1 MATSTTSARL
11 GSRRRGQTLDNR
23 PPAAGGRSQHEEW
36 LGLVTMDGPFLGVP
50 ALTRVWPQLD
60 ALDGPARR
68 SLRLAHREWQ
78 SNPSVHHDAWIDY
91 LLRDLLGWGD
101 ALSEDPALLGNLS
114 LSVPEHQETLTPS
127 FTLISPDASDTS
139 SPAPDAIPLLGLV
152 CAPDMVPTGR
162 QSGAAWAASPA
173 DRLARLCRHHDI
185 GLGLV
190 TAGRWCTL
198 VWAPREAAATY
209 VTFDTAD
216 WGSAADRTTV
226 RAFVSL
232 LSRRRFFSMPDD
244 ETLTYLLSNAED
256 RAEDLT
262 ESLGQQVKEAVELLV
277 AAIGRRDREAHEAG
291 RPGLEKQSAAEVYK
305 AALATQMR
313 ILFAFFAEEKGLL
326 PADNPLYARSYS
338 AGGLCTELEAQ
349 ARDTS
354 EEDLEQ
360 STAAWHRL
368 VALFHAIYQGVDHP
382 DLKICGYDGSL
393 FDPGRHSWLE
403 PGGGESPWPVDDRT
417 VLHMLRAV
425 QYVTTGR
432 GRQRERR
439 RTTFAHLRIGDIGSV
454 YEGLLE
460 YEGQRAAGP
469 VIGLIGKQGRE
480 VQVELAEVER
490 HAVEASRAEDPLA
503 ALAASLSTA
512 YKSSGIGTAT
522 AAQRVLRPLAATE
535 RAATERK
542 LLAATGGDTSLV
554 ERLRPFYGII
564 RHDLRGL
571 PLVILPGGLYVGK
584 SSKRKATGAH
594 YTPEWLAA
602 EVVQGALEPLVYS
615 PGPLETANRESWRLK
630 SSTDILRLKVAD
642 IACGSGAFL
651 VAACRYLAER
661 LVEARAIERE
671 EAAEGRIRAQ
681 FDTDVIRRQEPF
693 RERPDEGFDLVM
705 IRARR
710 EVAERCLYGVDINP
724 LAVELAKFA
733 LWLDTVEPGMPF
745 TFLDDRLIDGD
756 SLVGIS
762 RSEQVDYMHMLPTAE
777 HTVHRRS
784 PVDYTSTIWQ
794 QTRMGAD
801 IWHAAELRKSL
812 VDIPGDSLTALEGK
826 RRILKDAELSVQLL
840 ELFGELL
847 VTSSLAEAPRGV
859 RGLDSAAIAAA
870 TYPNQLGRAL
880 PDALEDVKKRAR
892 ENISRWRLAASIGS
906 THEWKPVNWPHRF
919 PEVFQGGGFDA
930 VVGNPP
936 FLGGKKITSALGG
949 AYREYLVHVV
959 GHGIRGNADL
969 AAYFLLRA
977 HQLLN
982 SHGQTGLIATNTLAQ
997 GDTREVG
1004 LDQLVANGVKIRQS
1018 VKSAPWPSKSAALE
1032 YCAVWTSRAQIAEGE
1047 VRFADGVPVRDITSS
1062 LDPVSRITGKAARLM
1077 DNQAIVFQGTVVL
1090 GVGFTMESHAAR
1102 ELITKDA
1109 RYRKIL
1115 FPYLNG
1121 QDLNSQPDGAASRW
1135 IINFHD
1141 WTEQQAMDY
1150 PEAYEQVMRLVKPER
1165 DKSNRRVY
1173 RERWWQFAERGPARI
1188 KAAEGLDHV
1197 LVITFVSK
1205 VVMPVMVPADQ
1216 VFSHALG
1223 VFATNDAAMLAL
1235 FSSAPHYWWAI
1246 SRASTMKGDLR
1257 YTPSDVFETFPR
1269 PGLSRGLRELGDHLD
1284 TRRGEIMFIRGG
1296 LTATYNLVH
1305 DETCTD
1311 PDASE
1316 LRAIHKAI
1324 DEEVARAYGWHDLL
1338 DQPGGLDHGF
1348 HDTRQGPRY
1357 TVGPVVRQEILDRL
1371 LEENQRRHA
1380 AEVGSRPSV
1389 QEPLPFTDE
1398 PSVTHTK
1405 PTAHPMSKQSPQP
1418 RKSGQGTGP
1427 AR

>member
-1 MATSTTSARL
+1 MATGTTSARL
-11 GSRRRGQTLDNR
+11 GFWRRGQAAGNR
-23 PPAAGGRSQHEEW
+23 PPAAGGRGQHEEW
-36 LGLVTMDGPFLGVP
+36 LGLVTLDGPFLGIP
-50 ALTRVWPQLD
+50 ALTRVLPQLD

-78 SNPSVHHDAWIDY
+78 SKPSVHHDAWIDY
-91 LLRDLLGWGD
+91 LLRDLLGWED
-101 ALSEDPALLGNLS
+101 TLSVDPALLGNLS

-127 FTLISPDASDTS
+127 FALISPDASATS
-139 SPAPDAIPLLGLV
+139 SPPPGAIPLLGLV
-152 CAPDMVPTGR
+152 CAPDVLPTGR

-226 RAFVSL
+226 RAFISL
-232 LSRRRFFSMPDD
+232 LSRRRFFSVPDD

-382 DLKICGYDGSL
+382 DLQICGYDGSL
-393 FDPGRHSWLE
+393 FDPGRHPWLE

-490 HAVEASRAEDPLA
+490 HAAEAARAEDPLT

-522 AAQRVLRPLAATE
+522 AVQRVLRPLAATE

-602 EVVQGALEPLVYS
+602 EVVEGALEPLVYS
-615 PGPLETANRESWRLK
+615 PGPLETADRESWRLK
-630 SSTDILRLKVAD
+630 SSADILRLKVAD

-671 EAAEGRIRAQ
+671 KAAEGRIRAQ

-693 RERPDEGFDLVM
+693 RERADEGFDLVM

-710 EVAERCLYGVDINP
+710 KVAERCLYGVDINP

-794 QTRMGAD
+794 QTGMGAD
-801 IWHAAELRKSL
+801 LRRSAELRESL
-812 VDIPGDSLTALEGK
+812 IDIPGDSLTALAEK
-826 RRILKDAELSVQLL
+826 RRVLRDAELSVQHL
-840 ELFGELL
+840 EFFGELL
-847 VTSSLAEAPRGV
+847 ATASLAHAPRGT
-859 RGLDSAAIAAA
+859 RGLDAAAIAAA
-870 TYPNQLGRAL
+870 AYPDQLGRAL
-880 PDALEDVKKRAR
+880 PEDQRGIKERAQ
-892 ENISRWRLAASIGS
+892 ETMARWRLAAEVEGFDDWRPI
-906 THEWKPVNWPHRF
+906 NWPHRF
-919 PEVFQGGGFDA
+919 PEVFQAGGFDA
-930 VVGNPP
+930 IVGNPP
-936 FLGGKKITSALGG
+936 FLGGQKLTGALGKV
-949 AYREYLVHVV
+949 YREYLVQVV
-959 GHGIRGNADL
+959 GHGTRGSADL
-969 AAYFLLRA
+969 AAYFVLRA
-977 HQLLN
+977 HELLN
-982 SHGQTGLIATNTLAQ
+982 AGGQTGLLATNTLAQ

-1004 LDQLVANGVKIRQS
+1004 LDQLVTDGVEIRQS
-1018 VKSAPWPSKSAALE
+1018 IKSAPWPSRSAVLE
-1032 YCAVWTSRAQIAEGE
+1032 YCAVWTSRAAIATAGA
-1047 VRFADGVPVRDITSS
+1047 RIADGVAVKGITSS
-1062 LDPVSRITGKAARLM
+1062 LDVASRVTGTPRRLAE
-1077 DNQAIVFQGTVVL
+1077 NQGIAFQGAIVL
-1090 GVGFTMESHAAR
+1090 GLGFTMEPAQAQALIAKDERNR
-1102 ELITKDA
+1102 EV
-1109 RYRKIL
+1109 L

-1121 QDLNSQPDGAASRW
+1121 QDLNSRPDGSASRW
-1135 IINFHD
+1135 VINFHN
-1141 WTEQQAMDY
+1141 WSEERARQY
-1150 PEAYEQVMRLVKPER
+1150 PEAYEQVRRLVKPER
-1165 DKSNRRVY
+1165 DKNNRAAR
-1173 RERWWQFAERGPARI
+1173 RERWWQYAERAKGLHEAIQEMDRVLVLARI
-1188 KAAEGLDHV
+1188 SKTIIPLAVSTHQV
-1197 LVITFVSK
+1197 LNEKIV
-1205 VVMPVMVPADQ
+1205 A
-1216 VFSHALG
+1216 
-1223 VFATNDAAMLAL
+1223 FASEDAAFLAL
-1235 FSSAPHYWWAI
+1235 LSSASHYWWSI
-1246 SRASTMKGDLR
+1246 KYGSTMKSDLN
-1257 YTPSDVFETFPR
+1257 YSPSDAFETFP
-1269 PGLSRGLRELGDHLD
+1269 LSELTQELSYLGSHLD
-1284 TRRGEIMFIRGG
+1284 AHHRKVLLARGG
-1296 LTATYNLVH
+1296 LTATYNFVH
-1305 DETCTD
+1305 DEACTD
-1311 PDASE
+1311 PDIAG
-1316 LRAIHKAI
+1316 LRAIHQAI
-1324 DEEVARAYGWHDLL
+1324 DEEVAHAYGWHDLV

-1357 TVGPVVRQEILDRL
+1357 TIGPVVRQEILDRL
-1371 LEENQRRHA
+1371 LEENQRRYQ
-1380 AEVGSRPSV
+1380 AEVNAGLHPR
-1389 QEPLPFTDE
+1389 QESLPFDE
-1398 PSVTHTK
+1398 SSVTHTR
-1405 PTAHPMSKQSPQP
+1405 PTTHPASKQSPQP
-1418 RKSGQGTGP
+1418 RRSGQGTGP

>member
-1 MATSTTSARL
+1 MATGTTTARP
-11 GSRRRGQTLDNR
+11 GSRTHGLAPGHRTAPTDGRR
-23 PPAAGGRSQHEEW
+23 QHEEW
-36 LGLVTMDGPFLGVP
+36 LGLVTMDGPFLGIP
-50 ALTRVWPQLD
+50 ALTRIWPQLD

-78 SNPSVHHDAWIDY
+78 AKPSVCHDAWIGY

-101 ALSEDPALLGNLS
+101 TLSEDPALLGNLA
-114 LSVPEHQETLTPS
+114 LSVPEHKETLTPS
-127 FTLISPDASDTS
+127 FAVIHPDASDAS
-139 SPAPDAIPLLGLV
+139 SAAPDSIPLLGLV
-152 CAPDMVPTGR
+152 CAPDVLPTGR

-173 DRLARLCRHHDI
+173 DRLARLCLHHGI
-185 GLGLV
+185 ELGLI

-232 LSRRRFFSMPDD
+232 LSRRRFFSVPDE
-244 ETLTYLLSNAED
+244 ETLTFLLSNAED

-277 AAIGRRDREAHEAG
+277 AAIGRMDREAREAG

-326 PADNPLYARSYS
+326 PADNPLYAQSYS
-338 AGGLCTELEAQ
+338 AGGLCAQLEAQ

-382 DLKICGYDGSL
+382 DLRICGYDGSL
-393 FDPGRHSWLE
+393 FDPGRHPWLE
-403 PGGGESPWPVDDRT
+403 PGDGGSPWPVDDRT

-432 GRQRERR
+432 GRSRERR
-439 RTTFAHLRIGDIGSV
+439 RTTFAQLRISDIGSV

-490 HAVEASRAEDPLA
+490 LAAEAARAEDPLA
-503 ALAASLSTA
+503 ALAGSLCATF
-512 YKSSGIGTAT
+512 KNSGIGTAK
-522 AAQRVLRPLAATE
+522 AVERVLRPLAGTE
-535 RAATERK
+535 RASAERK
-542 LLAATGGDTSLV
+542 LLAATGGDTALA

-571 PLVILPGGLYVGK
+571 PIVILSGGLYVGR

-602 EVVQGALEPLVYS
+602 EVVEGALEPLVYS
-615 PGPLETANRESWRLK
+615 PGPLETADRERWRLK
-630 SSTDILRLKVAD
+630 SSADLLRLKVAD

-661 LVEARAIERE
+661 LVEARAIEQE

-681 FDTDVIRRQEPF
+681 LDADVIRPHEPY
-693 RERPDEGFDLVM
+693 RERANEGFDLVM

-733 LWLDTVEPGMPF
+733 LWLDTVEPGKPF

-756 SLVGIS
+756 SLVGVS

-777 HTVHRRS
+777 RTVHRRS

-794 QTRMGAD
+794 QTGMGAD
-801 IWHAAELRKSL
+801 LRRAAELRESL
-812 VDIPGDSLTALEGK
+812 IGMPGDSLTALEEK
-826 RRILKDAELSVQLL
+826 RRTLRNAELSVQLL

-847 VTSSLAEAPRGV
+847 VASSLAEAPRGAQ
-859 RGLDSAAIAAA
+859 GLDAAAIAAA
-870 TYPNQLGRAL
+870 AYPDQLGRAL
-880 PDALEDVKKRAR
+880 PDALRGVKERAR
-892 ENISRWRLAASIGS
+892 EDIARWRLIASLGGVD
-906 THEWKPVNWPHRF
+906 EWRPVNWPHRF
-919 PEVFQGGGFDA
+919 PEVFHQGGFDA

-936 FLGGKKITSALGG
+936 FLGGKKLTGTLGR
-949 AYREYLVHVV
+949 AYREYLVQVV
-959 GHGIRGNADL
+959 GRGLRGNADL

-982 SHGQTGLIATNTLAQ
+982 SRGQTGLIATNTLAQ

-1004 LDQLVANGVKIRQS
+1004 LDQLVENGVKIRQS
-1018 VKSAPWPSKSAALE
+1018 VKSAPWPSRSAALE
-1032 YCAVWTSRAQIAEGE
+1032 YCAVWTSRAAVAKGE
-1047 VRFADGVPVRDITSS
+1047 LRFADGVPVRGITSS
-1062 LDPVSRITGKAARLM
+1062 LDPVSRITGRAERLTG
-1077 DNQAIVFQGTVVL
+1077 NQAIVFQGAVVL
-1090 GVGFTMESHAAR
+1090 GLGFTMEPHVAH

-1109 RYRKIL
+1109 RYRKVL

-1121 QDLNSQPDGAASRW
+1121 QDLNSQPDGVASRW

-1141 WTEQQAMDY
+1141 WSEEQAKDY
-1150 PEAYEQVMRLVKPER
+1150 PEAYQQVLRLVKPER
-1165 DKSNRRVY
+1165 DKSNRRLY

-1188 KAAEGLDHV
+1188 KATDGLDRV

-1205 VVMPVMVPADQ
+1205 VVMPVLVPADQ

-1223 VFATNDAAMLAL
+1223 VFATDDAAMMAL

-1269 PGLSRGLRELGDHLD
+1269 PVLTRGLRDLGDHLD
-1284 TRRGEIMFIRGG
+1284 TRRSEIMLTRGG
-1296 LTATYNLVH
+1296 LTATYGLLH

-1311 PDASE
+1311 PDITE
-1316 LRAIHKAI
+1316 LRIIHRAI
-1324 DEEVARAYGWHDLL
+1324 DEEAARAYGWHDLL
-1338 DQPGGLDHGF
+1338 DQPDGLNHDF

-1371 LEENQRRHA
+1371 LEENQRRYQ
-1380 AEVGSRPSV
+1380 AEAKAGLHPS
-1389 QEPLPFTDE
+1389 QESLPFDE
-1398 PSVTHTK
+1398 SPLTRTTPTTH
-1405 PTAHPMSKQSPQP
+1405 PASKQSQRP
-1418 RKSGQGTGP
+1418 RTSGQGTGP

>member
-11 GSRRRGQTLDNR
+11 GSWRRGQTVGNR

-36 LGLVTMDGPFLGVP
+36 LGLVTMDGPFLGIP

-78 SNPSVHHDAWIDY
+78 SKPSVHHDAWIGY

-127 FTLISPDASDTS
+127 FALISPDASDMS

-152 CAPDMVPTGR
+152 CAPDVLPTGR

-232 LSRRRFFSMPDD
+232 LSRRRFFSAPDD

-382 DLKICGYDGSL
+382 DLQICGYDGSL
-393 FDPGRHSWLE
+393 FDPGRHPWLE

-490 HAVEASRAEDPLA
+490 HAADAARAEDPLT

-512 YKSSGIGTAT
+512 YKNSRIGTAK
-522 AAQRVLRPLAATE
+522 AVQRVLRPLAAIE

-602 EVVQGALEPLVYS
+602 EVVEGALEPLVYS
-615 PGPLETANRESWRLK
+615 PGPLETADRESWRLK
-630 SSTDILRLKVAD
+630 SSADILHLKVAD

-671 EAAEGRIRAQ
+671 EAAEGRIREQ

-762 RSEQVDYMHMLPTAE
+762 SYAQVEAMHLLPE
-777 HTVHRRS
+777 RRAIHHHS
-784 PVDYTSTIWQ
+784 PVDFTATVPQ
-794 QTRMGAD
+794 LTGMGAD
-801 IWHAAELRKSL
+801 VSRAAGLRKSI
-812 VDIPGDSLTALEGK
+812 VEFPGTSLAALQAK
-826 RRILKDAELSVQLL
+826 RRILQEADRAVARE
-840 ELFGELL
+840 EIIGDLL
-847 VTSSLAEAPRGV
+847 VTASLERASRGARGFDEAAVTAANYV
-859 RGLDSAAIAAA
+859 RLWGESTPQDYA
-870 TYPNQLGRAL
+870 TAVHKIHKVTRESMHNVLG
-880 PDALEDVKKRAR
+880 PESDP
-892 ENISRWRLAASIGS
+892 
-906 THEWKPVNWPHRF
+906 WKPFNWPYRF
-919 PEVFQGGGFDA
+919 PEVFQQGGFDA

-936 FLGGKKITSALGG
+936 FLGGQKLTGALRKAFRDCYITELS
-949 AYREYLVHVV
+949 RST
-959 GHGIRGNADL
+959 RGSADL
-969 AAYFLLRA
+969 VAYFLLRA
-977 HQLLN
+977 HALLN
-982 SHGQTGLIATNTLAQ
+982 ERGQAGIIATNTLAQ

-1004 LDQLVANGVKIRQS
+1004 LDRLVANGVEIRQS
-1018 VKSAPWPSKSAALE
+1018 VKSAPWPSRSAALE
-1032 YCAVWTSRAQIAEGE
+1032 YCVVWTSRAA
-1047 VRFADGVPVRDITSS
+1047 VADGGIRYADGAPVEGITSS
-1062 LDPVSRITGKAARLM
+1062 LDSTSRVAGRPHRLTQ
-1077 DNQAIVFQGTVVL
+1077 NQGIAFIGSYVL
-1090 GVGFTMESHAAR
+1090 GLGFTMDPAAAQALIAKDEQYR
-1102 ELITKDA
+1102 E
-1109 RYRKIL
+1109 IL

-1121 QDLNSQPDGAASRW
+1121 QDLNSRPDGSASRW
-1135 IINFHD
+1135 VINFHD
-1141 WTEQQAMDY
+1141 WSEERAKGF
-1150 PEAYEQVMRLVKPER
+1150 PEAYEQVRRLVKPER
-1165 DKSNRRVY
+1165 DKNSNKQRREIWWRFTRPAPELNHAVAGL
-1173 RERWWQFAERGPARI
+1173 ERVLALARI
-1188 KAAEGLDHV
+1188 SKTV
-1197 LVITFVSK
+1197 LPIL
-1205 VVMPVMVPADQ
+1205 VPSRQ
-1216 VFSHALG
+1216 VLNEKLV
-1223 VFATNDAAMLAL
+1223 VFATDDVALLAL
-1235 FSSAPHYWWAI
+1235 LSGAPHYWWTI
-1246 SRASTMKGDLR
+1246 KYASTLESR
-1257 YTPSDVFETFPR
+1257 TNYSPSDVFDTYPHPEITA
-1269 PGLSRGLRELGDHLD
+1269 GLRELGSHLD
-1284 TRRGEIMFIRGG
+1284 RNRSKVLISRGG
-1296 LTATYNLVH
+1296 LTATYNLVN
-1305 DETCTD
+1305 DKTCAAPEIT
-1311 PDASE
+1311 E

-1348 HDTRQGPRY
+1348 HGTRQGPRY
-1357 TVGPVVRQEILDRL
+1357 TVGPVVRQEFLDRL
-1371 LEENQRRHA
+1371 LEENQRRYQ
-1380 AEVGSRPSV
+1380 AEVNAGLHPR
-1389 QEPLPFTDE
+1389 QESLPFDE
-1398 PSVTHTK
+1398 SPVTHTT
-1405 PTAHPMSKQSPQP
+1405 PTTHPASKQSPQP